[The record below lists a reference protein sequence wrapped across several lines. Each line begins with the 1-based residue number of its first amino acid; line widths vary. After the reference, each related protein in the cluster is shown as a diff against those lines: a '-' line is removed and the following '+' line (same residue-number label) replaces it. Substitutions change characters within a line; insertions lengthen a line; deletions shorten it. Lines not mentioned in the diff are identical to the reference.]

1 MTRLLGLVCT
11 AATLVLAGCGA
22 GQSTDDA
29 TLSTAPSTTQSGQ
42 PAHNG
47 QMQIGDTSFGFAAQC
62 YLPGNGNI
70 TVTGAGVDADT
81 GLPIDLLLR
90 NIPARPYIG
99 VRTAGRLIEADLA
112 APLTFVVDEGK
123 VSADNVTFVQDL
135 DLLSG
140 VGKPAGS
147 GSVEVQCD
155 RYIDGEPL
163 GQ

>member
-1 MTRLLGLVCT
+1 MCT
-11 AATLVLAGCGA
+11 AAALVLAGVPAACA
-22 GQSTDDA
+22 ADDSPDDTVASTVE
-29 TLSTAPSTTQSGQ
+29 STAPSGE
-42 PAHNG
+42 PASNG
-47 QMQIGDTSFGFAAQC
+47 QLQIGDTTFAFDAIC

-99 VRTAGRLIEADLA
+99 IRTAGRLIEADLA

-123 VSADNVTFVQDL
+123 LWADDVTFVQNL

-140 VGKPAGS
+140 VGEPAGS

-155 RYIDGEPL
+155 RYIDGGPL